1 MPQAGGPLADL
12 VPGSLVEAVTG
23 RAADGG
29 PDGDAWL
36 RALPALVGDA
46 LARWDLTVDA
56 GSPVRHGE
64 CAIVVPVVRGG
75 RGPGEP
81 AVLKMTWPHPEAA
94 QEHLALRAWSGRRAV
109 RLLAADPAS
118 WSLLLEPLMGDRD
131 LTGEPIETACAVIG
145 GLLADLAIP
154 APGWAPP
161 LSRQVAALRDRLA
174 GAGGVPLP
182 RRFVDQARS
191 LTQDFLGEP
200 GIDATLLHTD
210 LHYENVLAGPGPGEW
225 TAIDPKPLAADPAY
239 GVWPALHNRWD
250 ELGTELGEIRWAV
263 HCRLG
268 WVCDA
273 AGLDEDRARS
283 WGIVRTV
290 ADALWLHSLDP
301 AVDLTRAVTLLK
313 ALQPW

>member
-1 MPQAGGPLADL
+1 MPHAGGPLADL
-12 VPGSLVEAVTG
+12 VPGSLVEAVAG

-210 LHYENVLAGPGPGEW
+210 LHYENVLWGREGEW
-225 TAIDPKPLAADPAY
+225 LAIDPKPLRGHPAFELL
-239 GVWPALHNRWD
+239 PLLQNRPD
-250 ELGTELGEIRWAV
+250 ELEGRSFRAAMRR
-263 HCRLG
+263 RL
-268 WVCDA
+268 DIAAEA
-273 AGLDEDRARS
+273 AGIDRQQAHA
-283 WGIVRTV
+283 W
-290 ADALWLHSLDP
+290 
-301 AVDLTRAVTLLK
+301 TLLRAGLEVSWASALDDREQLSHGIALTK
-313 ALQPW
+313 ALDD